1 MSRYDFDR
9 YEKIYKNTYP
19 LRTENRYYIFDK
31 LSGRAVKIATVYDV
45 ADAEMIC
52 SALNK
57 DATSHEAS
65 SSCDRVSDL
74 RPD

>member
-1 MSRYDFDR
+1 MERYGFDR

-31 LSGRAVKIATVYDV
+31 LSGRVTKLATVYDV

-52 SALNK
+52 RALNK
-57 DATSHEAS
+57 EETK
-65 SSCDRVSDL
+65 
-74 RPD
+74 